1 MKNLGLA
8 ETKNQAQNALPR
20 SGGEV
25 TGDITISTDSEI
37 SWRRNTDMAAIGF
50 KNTGDGD
57 TDSYM
62 WFKTGDNGNEYF
74 KWQHSLSG
82 GGTAEWMSLDS
93 DNLHVKG
100 HQVYHEGHKPTAE
113 AIQAEPR
120 FNTTIDLTGLSSD
133 RYYPV
138 WWRFPSN
145 DGANSWLTIHRS
157 YAEDRG
163 DKNPFGKDETH
174 LAGLLLQ
181 IEGGDSP
188 WGGDA
193 HYLNI
198 KRISQTYRK
207 TVKNIHHKMMSIAR
221 PIDGKFPILDS
232 AKSGDTV
239 LCYTYSGCY
248 LRGGLT
254 YHITSNFSGI
264 RHSREE
270 GEVEIDQWSD
280 GRKWEM
286 KWMAKSYVIDD
297 PILGKEYDDTV
308 LPYAHDYAETINL
321 AKNAYPITGGRLNGE
336 LVASNVVIS
345 QGDGRQHFSLRDND
359 GQTRAWIYKDK
370 GGDGIHINNGYDGGG
385 EWILNKSGEMYCPG
399 TISSYLEHTIR
410 HAGYG
415 RINYVHQ
422 NTGDYILLET
432 TGDGKGIYF
441 VQRNKDNNNQWVLR
455 FPQKDGVVA
464 TTDDIASTNNI
475 PVGIPL
481 PWPQETPP
489 PGYLICNGES
499 FDKAKCPQL
508 ALAYPSGVLPDLRGE
523 FIRGLDAGRNVD
535 SGRKAL
541 SWQTDEFRS
550 HNHEFEAIRN
560 ETGNSVWGDFFGT
573 GSEDGRKK
581 YPVSNS
587 GGKETRPRNVAFL
600 YIVRAA

>member
-1 MKNLGLA
+1 
-8 ETKNQAQNALPR
+8 
-20 SGGEV
+20 
-25 TGDITISTDSEI
+25 
-37 SWRRNTDMAAIGF
+37 
-50 KNTGDGD
+50 
-57 TDSYM
+57 
-62 WFKTGDNGNEYF
+62 
-74 KWQHSLSG
+74 
-82 GGTAEWMSLDS
+82 
-93 DNLHVKG
+93 
-100 HQVYHEGHKPTAE
+100 
-113 AIQAEPR
+113 
-120 FNTTIDLTGLSSD
+120 
-133 RYYPV
+133 
-138 WWRFPSN
+138 
-145 DGANSWLTIHRS
+145 
-157 YAEDRG
+157 
-163 DKNPFGKDETH
+163 
-174 LAGLLLQ
+174 
-181 IEGGDSP
+181 
-188 WGGDA
+188 
-193 HYLNI
+193 
-198 KRISQTYRK
+198 
-207 TVKNIHHKMMSIAR
+207 MMSIAR
-221 PIDGKFPILDS
+221 SVDGKYPLYYDW
-232 AKSGDTV
+232 KSGDITECRV
-239 LCYTYSGCY
+239 YSGCY

-254 YHITSNFSGI
+254 YHVTSNFNNLDY
-264 RHSREE
+264 SRKED
-270 GEVEIDQWSD
+270 EVEIWHGVSD
-280 GRKWEM
+280 SDKREIKWTV
-286 KWMAKSYVIDD
+286 KSYAIDD
-297 PILGKEYDDTV
+297 PLLGKDYDDTV
-308 LPYAHDYAETINL
+308 LPYAHDYSETINL

-422 NTGDYILLET
+422 NTGDYIFLET
-432 TGDGKGIYF
+432 TEDGKGIYF
-441 VQRNKDNNNQWVLR
+441 VQRNKDHNNQWVLR

-541 SWQTDEFRS
+541 SWQADEFRS

-560 ETGNSVWGDFFGT
+560 ETGNSVWADFFGT
-573 GSEDGRKK
+573 GSDFGRKK